1 MNFGIVEFGSEHGI
15 FLLLHMPDSHVGLPF
30 FHVGSLPFVSEIG
43 GFFEVLS
50 LSLSEFFMFQEL
62 LFHVFVSQ
70 LIVD

>member
-1 MNFGIVEFGSEHGI
+1 
-15 FLLLHMPDSHVGLPF
+15 MPDSHVGLPF